1 MVDSGNL
8 QHKIGTRTD
17 PKPLSL
23 GVSIGTQTEPQN
35 HWFRVLG
42 RALLRLEKS
51 GIAALIK
58 QAGKGASPIE
68 AVAGGWHP
76 PFLEMENKTSF
87 TNPLATYVC

>member
-1 MVDSGNL
+1 MVNGLSMVWMMFQFQRLICLCHIKWLECNRNIIVAILKMVDSGNL

-42 RALLRLEKS
+42 RVE
-51 GIAALIK
+51 
-58 QAGKGASPIE
+58 Q
-68 AVAGGWHP
+68 
-76 PFLEMENKTSF
+76 KTYF
-87 TNPLATYVC
+87 